1 MRANAKVSQGQTVKA
16 QLKQICALI
25 AREFQPERIILF
37 GSQAYGKP
45 TTDSDLDLLVVMRF
59 TGDPLEQAVTI
70 LRKLNLLLPIDLL
83 VKTPEQVKQRLAL
96 GDRFMRE
103 IIERGKVLYESPHA

>member
-1 MRANAKVSQGQTVKA
+1 MAARAKVSQTVKA

-45 TTDSDLDLLVVMRF
+45 TPGSDLDLLVVMHF

-70 LRKLNLLLPIDLL
+70 LRKLNLMLPIDLL
-83 VKTPEQVKQRLAL
+83 VKTPEQVQQRLTL

-103 IIERGKVLYESPHA
+103 IIERGKVLYEAPIA

>member
-1 MRANAKVSQGQTVKA
+1 MAVNGKNVKA
-16 QLKQICALI
+16 QLRQICETI

-45 TTDSDLDLLVVMRF
+45 TKDSDLDLLVVMPF
-59 TGDPLEQAVTI
+59 TGDTLEQSVTI

-83 VKTPEQVKQRLAL
+83 VRTPEQVQQRLAL
-96 GDRFMRE
+96 GDSFMRD
-103 IIERGKVLYESPHA
+103 IIERGKVLYEAPHA

>member
-1 MRANAKVSQGQTVKA
+1 MGTKAKANQAQTVKA
-16 QLKQICALI
+16 QLKQISALI

-45 TTDSDLDLLVVMRF
+45 TPASDLDLLVVMRF
-59 TGDPLEQAVTI
+59 NGDPLEQAVAI

-83 VKTPEQVKQRLAL
+83 VKTPEQVKERLAL
-96 GDRFMRE
+96 GDSFMRE
-103 IIERGKVLYESPHA
+103 IIERGKVLYEAPDA